1 MSNKK
6 WCLTKNSA
14 LSSMWAQHAS
24 WVVGGESSI
33 PQPLE
38 LDPIDIGAHTCYKCT
53 IYFNNGNKNFMNDN
67 VDVAIT
73 IYNGAESSICIG
85 DFEKL

>member
-1 MSNKK
+1 MVLDKK
-6 WCLTKNSA
+6 FSIIFNVSSTCL
-14 LSSMWAQHAS
+14 LGCR
-24 WVVGGESSI
+24 GGPSI

-38 LDPIDIGAHTCYKCT
+38 LDPIDIGAHTCYKCN

-67 VDVAIT
+67 VVVAIT
-73 IYNGAESSICIG
+73 IYTGAESSICIG

>member
-1 MSNKK
+1 MVLDKK
-6 WCLTKNSA
+6 FSIIFNVSSTCL
-14 LSSMWAQHAS
+14 LGCR
-24 WVVGGESSI
+24 GGPSI

-67 VDVAIT
+67 VDDAIT